1 MSEEL
6 AKKKRVRGAHKASAT
21 KIMQQIAEIVRS
33 ERPVQTKLSC
43 LRLALNEKFETI
55 KALDVEVIDL
65 IDDDGVVDDI
75 ERADEFK
82 ETIFSSLLSIDR
94 LIEKLKPPPATKDSA
109 VSEPSVHTSSS
120 HPRVKLPKLQ
130 LRSFSGDL
138 TQWTSFW
145 DSFQSAVHNNEHLS
159 EIEEVQLFKFLAGTC
174 CQGSYLWICTNCSQ
188 LSRSYLHTKEKIW
201 WKAANS

>member
-1 MSEEL
+1 M
-6 AKKKRVRGAHKASAT
+6 RDPT
-21 KIMQQIAEIVRS
+21 KQ
-33 ERPVQTKLSC
+33 KLSC

-94 LIEKLKPPPATKDSA
+94 LIEKLKPPPTTKDSE
-109 VSEPSVHTSSS
+109 VSEPSVHTLPS

-130 LRSFSGDL
+130 LRSFFG
-138 TQWTSFW
+138 
-145 DSFQSAVHNNEHLS
+145 
-159 EIEEVQLFKFLAGTC
+159 
-174 CQGSYLWICTNCSQ
+174 
-188 LSRSYLHTKEKIW
+188 
-201 WKAANS
+201 